1 MRRATLVERLARVAG
16 GETLAVR
23 DDFRHA
29 DDGHV
34 EAVAGELLHLFRQ
47 RDDPEA
53 FTLLFELCEERLL
66 LAAKRVTRQVGLAIE
81 REDLVA
87 VFMARLFTDLRKDQP
102 VVQHFFAFAWTA
114 MRHEALNQLRRL
126 KRAYDRDQAFEAW
139 LRDQRPAPDPAHDAD
154 TTEQASIVQ
163 RLGMRF
169 LSVVSRCFHRLP
181 ERDRRVLLAR
191 EVDKLSYTEMAQALG
206 LPEDQVGM
214 ILKRARERL
223 QRGIGQAL
231 AGLGEMEDG
240 DAPEGEGA
248 GEGAE
253 ATAAEGCGHDHGHA
267 HTHDHSHERPHGHP
281 LDDPDPPARGA
292 EA

>member
-1 MRRATLVERLARVAG
+1 MQRATLVERLARVAG

-23 DDFRHA
+23 ADFRHA

-66 LAAKRVTRQVGLAIE
+66 LIARKLTRQVGLAIE
-81 REDLVA
+81 REELVS
-87 VFMARLFTDLRKDQP
+87 VFMARLFTDLRKDLP
-102 VVQHFFAFAWTA
+102 VVQHFFAFAWTS

-181 ERDRRVLLAR
+181 ERDRRGLLAR
-191 EVDKLSYTEMAQALG
+191 EVDKLSYADMAAALE
-206 LPEDQVGM
+206 LPGEQVGM

-240 DAPEGEGA
+240 DAPGEPLDD
-248 GEGAE
+248 E
-253 ATAAEGCGHDHGHA
+253 AAAEPCGHDHGH
-267 HTHDHSHERPHGHP
+267 GHP
-281 LDDPDPPARGA
+281 HDDPEPPARGA

>member
-1 MRRATLVERLARVAG
+1 MQRASLVERLARVAG
-16 GETLAVR
+16 GGTLEVR
-23 DDFRHA
+23 SDFRHA

-53 FTLLFELCEERLL
+53 FTLLFELCEERLML
-66 LAAKRVTRQVGLAIE
+66 LARRVTRQVGLAIDP
-81 REDLVA
+81 EDLVA

-102 VVQHFFAFAWTA
+102 VVQRFFAFAWTS

-126 KRAYDRDQAFEAW
+126 KRAYDREEAFEAW
-139 LRDQRPAPDPAHDAD
+139 LRDQRPAPDPLGDASRQ
-154 TTEQASIVQ
+154 EQAGIVQ

-191 EVDKLSYTEMAQALG
+191 EVDGLSYADMAAALE
-206 LPEDQVGM
+206 LPGEQVGM

-223 QRGIGQAL
+223 QRGIGAAL
-231 AGLGEMEDG
+231 AGLAEMEDG
-240 DAPEGEGA
+240 DGLEDAVE
-248 GEGAE
+248 AE
-253 ATAAEGCGHDHGHA
+253 TACGHDHAPGEGCGEVSE
-267 HTHDHSHERPHGHP
+267 DDEREV
-281 LDDPDPPARGA
+281 GA
-292 EA
+292 